1 MSGRVVRLRSN
12 TAREM
17 LPTFDDYEG
26 EICDL
31 ILAIKVVRLALESEE
46 DDPAQSGT
54 ARIALDHLEE
64 MAAQLKQKWCED
76 YASLK

>member
-31 ILAIKVVRLALESEE
+31 ILAIKVVRLASRSEW
-46 DDPAQSGT
+46 DGADRPRS
-54 ARIALDHLEE
+54 
-64 MAAQLKQKWCED
+64 
-76 YASLK
+76 S

>member
-26 EICDL
+26 AICDL
-31 ILAIKVVRLALESEE
+31 ILAIKVVRLALESDE

-64 MAAQLKQKWCED
+64 MSAQLKQKWCED